1 MNSFNIHSYNLNL
14 LNMKIIAAITVVVLA
29 VASQLLGCAQKSSYR
44 SPAGFDLS
52 KPLKYTVPGDL
63 TEISGI
69 AFNKGKNDVIYA
81 ENDEEG
87 KIYYLR
93 PGDKAAKSTTFKDEG
108 DFEDI
113 AICGPQV
120 IMLESKGV
128 LFTIPFAEIGKPQTN
143 SAKKWKELLPEG
155 EYEGMYADENANQV
169 YVLCKHCSVDKTSKQ
184 CSGFI
189 FSVTGDGSVKNSG
202 DFKLSVKQ
210 IEDQLHTDKIN
221 FHPSALAKSPL
232 SHDWYIL
239 SSVNKL
245 LVIADEDWKIR
256 EVYALDPNI
265 FTQPEG
271 IAFDSDN
278 NLYISNEGYIAARG
292 NILKFP
298 YKKSVK

>member
-1 MNSFNIHSYNLNL
+1 MRVIVAALAAAGL
-14 LNMKIIAAITVVVLA
+14 LT
-29 VASQLLGCAQKSSYR
+29 SCAQKSSYR
-44 SPAGFDLS
+44 SPAGFDLD
-52 KPLKYTVPGDL
+52 KPVKYAVPGAL

-69 AFNKGKNDVIYA
+69 AFNKGRSDVIYA

-87 KIYYLR
+87 KVYYLKL
-93 PGDKAAKSTTFKDEG
+93 GDKVVKSTAFKDDG

-113 AICGPQV
+113 AILGSQV
-120 IMLESKGV
+120 VMLESKGV
-128 LFTIPFAEIGKPQTN
+128 LFTIPFAEIGKTQTN
-143 SAKKWKELLPEG
+143 RSKKWKNLLSEG
-155 EYEGMYADENANQV
+155 EYEGMYADQDANQL
-169 YVLCKHCSVDKTSKQ
+169 YVLCKHCSIDKTSKQ

-189 FSVTGDGSVKNSG
+189 FNVTDDGSVKNSG
-202 DFKLSVKQ
+202 DFKLSVKD
-210 IEDQLHTDKIN
+210 IEDELHTDKIN

-245 LVIADEDWKIR
+245 LVIADEKWKVR
-256 EVYALDPNI
+256 EVYVLDSKI

-271 IAFDSDN
+271 MAFDSDN
-278 NLYISNEGYIAARG
+278 NLYISNEGHIAASG